1 MLSFFL
7 LAKSLKGERVA
18 YEVRGGV
25 IQNDKMSLHCLPW
38 TLVPMQKTFKY
49 ICVCVCGCLKVSAK
63 ESWNHRQLWAH
74 LQRVLVCEYEIRS
87 PEGWRVCDGV
97 CVCNLHANI
106 WLSDILFWERP
117 YAFFPLFFYSTA
129 HIIQSRI
136 HTRSHDYNST
146 VSREPTSIPPPQR
159 VSYSYLSR
167 SGMQGLRYIPDIH
180 LILIC
185 QPSILLFLHLSQ
197 WNTQKL
203 QNTDE
208 ESLTM
213 AMVLSPQIQ

>member
-1 MLSFFL
+1 M
-7 LAKSLKGERVA
+7 
-18 YEVRGGV
+18 
-25 IQNDKMSLHCLPW
+25 
-38 TLVPMQKTFKY
+38 
-49 ICVCVCGCLKVSAK
+49 CVCLKVCAK

-74 LQRVLVCEYEIRS
+74 LQRVSVCEYEIRS
-87 PEGWRVCDGV
+87 PEAWRVCDGVCV

-117 YAFFPLFFYSTA
+117 YAGFGHDEPFSSFSTA
-129 HIIQSRI
+129 HILQSLI
-136 HTRSHDYNST
+136 HTRSQDYYST

-167 SGMQGLRYIPDIH
+167 SGMHGLRYIPHIH

-197 WNTQKL
+197 RNTQKL
-203 QNTDE
+203 KNTDE
-208 ESLTM
+208 ESL
-213 AMVLSPQIQ
+213 LW